1 MLGKLLKYEL
11 KATARL
17 FLPLY
22 FIVLMLG
29 IANKIFNT
37 FDILRNSV
45 GFNIQNMLSF
55 IGSMLYFAL
64 IVGILVMT
72 LVIMVQR
79 FYKNLLGDEGY
90 LMFTLPVNTWEHI
103 LSKLIVSILW
113 TILSFVTIVTSIAI
127 LAGIKNTLTS
137 LSNLMDFFIN
147 SLGYVGICTAL
158 TYGLLM
164 IILHILM
171 IYSAISLG
179 HLFPKHKL
187 LASFG
192 MYAILYIINQIVMLI
207 SFLIPLGNEKIVYI
221 FSNNPTPAQ
230 ISAFIL
236 SQFPVLIVS
245 IIGYFILTNTILKKK
260 LNLE

>member
-1 MLGKLLKYEL
+1 
-11 KATARL
+11 
-17 FLPLY
+17 
-22 FIVLMLG
+22 
-29 IANKIFNT
+29 
-37 FDILRNSV
+37 
-45 GFNIQNMLSF
+45 
-55 IGSMLYFAL
+55 
-64 IVGILVMT
+64 
-72 LVIMVQR
+72 
-79 FYKNLLGDEGY
+79 
-90 LMFTLPVNTWEHI
+90 
-103 LSKLIVSILW
+103 
-113 TILSFVTIVTSIAI
+113 
-127 LAGIKNTLTS
+127 
-137 LSNLMDFFIN
+137 MDFFIN

-158 TYGLLM
+158 TSGLLM